1 MGWGVTDLDGRLARG
16 VVQDDQP
23 FLSADCCPPVLGVSL
38 RLARR
43 QGHGGSRDGARL
55 DGHGTSRPLHPE
67 PDRSRAGP
75 ATTDVPPPVWREEE
89 SMSAR
94 RHQEVAALLD
104 RAVAWASARPDVA
117 GLLLVGSWAADAARE
132 DSDVDLVL
140 LTDDP
145 SLYDAEALVGERV
158 LGTFVTT
165 RRWGPVTE
173 WRFVRESGLE
183 VELCVGHRDWA
194 GTSPVDPGTRRVVSD
209 GARSLYDPRGL
220 IAAVI
225 DACAGQV

>member
-1 MGWGVTDLDGRLARG
+1 
-16 VVQDDQP
+16 
-23 FLSADCCPPVLGVSL
+23 
-38 RLARR
+38 
-43 QGHGGSRDGARL
+43 
-55 DGHGTSRPLHPE
+55 
-67 PDRSRAGP
+67 
-75 ATTDVPPPVWREEE
+75 
-89 SMSAR
+89 MSAR